1 MAKVL
6 RTLILLI
13 LLQLFRFPLCAED
26 WMSEVYNSF
35 VDPKTIDMGYLEGVL
50 FLRDGKNILMEYH
63 YNGVTEKTEI
73 FPIESMMLDEET
85 GFIEFVIE
93 GSMMYVILGNEYIL
107 VFDKDMSTGEYA
119 SVNDLEIGMVRENR
133 IKRERENYENS
144 LQYYTAP
151 YLDRSSYSISKKSI
165 TTSGSYSEVLGG
177 QRVNYDGKYIFDFML
192 FGRPYYKTYYN
203 PIAYPWV
210 EDSAG
215 YGEGEWI
222 EIDSEVP
229 KEKFYVLNGF
239 VDPTR
244 PHLYRLNSR
253 VKRASVIGTT
263 EEGEEMEQEIQFE
276 DFVYFKTIVFPRP
289 VKTMRLII
297 MSVYPG
303 AKWKDTAISA
313 LMLPVDWK

>member
-1 MAKVL
+1 MVKVL
-6 RTLILLI
+6 RALILLI

-35 VDPKTIDMGYLEGVL
+35 VDPKTIDMGCIEDVL
-50 FLRDGKNILMEYH
+50 FSRDGKNILMEYH

-85 GFIEFVIE
+85 GFIEFAIE

-119 SVNDLEIGMVRENR
+119 SVNGFEIGMVRENR
-133 IKRERENYENS
+133 IHRWRENYEDS
-144 LQYYTAP
+144 LQYYAPP

-192 FGRPYYKTYYN
+192 FGHPYYKTYYN

-215 YGEGEWI
+215 YGEWI

-263 EEGEEMEQEIQFE
+263 EEGEEIEQEIQFE
-276 DFVYFKTIVFPRP
+276 DFVYFKTIVFPKP

-297 MSVYPG
+297 RSVYPG

-313 LMLPVDWK
+313 LMLPVDWE